1 MGFVHCVLTATVC
14 YFVCRGVCVGGCL
27 RRKEEWGSGVRS
39 CVCVCGGGGVCEE
52 GMGVYASPHVYD
64 WVCGCA

>member
-14 YFVCRGVCVGGCL
+14 YFVCRGVCVCGGCL

-39 CVCVCGGGGVCEE
+39 CVCVGGGLCEV
-52 GMGVYASPHVYD
+52 GMGVYARKKNNEIK
-64 WVCGCA
+64 A